1 MSTNID
7 DLDIQQ
13 LQALKKEADALIEK
27 KRRERIAEAYQ
38 QLVEIAKTVGLTLNE
53 LLEYGRSKGTKSV
66 AKRGAVAPRYRNP
79 NNTLE
84 TWTGRGKQP
93 RWVVAALASGK
104 TLADLAI

>member
-66 AKRGAVAPRYRNP
+66 AKRGAVAPSCRQPAWASSSCSTCPRSSPRCSP
-79 NNTLE
+79 N
-84 TWTGRGKQP
+84 G
-93 RWVVAALASGK
+93 
-104 TLADLAI
+104 